1 MSVIPDAI
9 LAELRAR
16 YAEPGRAYHAWP
28 HIAGMLSR
36 AASLAPSDPVAFEL
50 AILFHDAVYD
60 PRARDNEAQS
70 AALMRRL
77 LAGHFD
83 AALLDRAET
92 LILATETHRLPV
104 TEDAALVADAALFL
118 DLDLAILASDAAAFA
133 EYDAA
138 IRREYAHVPEA
149 DYRAGRRAV
158 LQTFLT
164 RERIFFSD
172 ALGPEAEAVA
182 RDNLRRAIDALG

>member
-1 MSVIPDAI
+1 MPVLPEEI

-16 YAEPGRAYHAWP
+16 YAEPGRVYHAWP
-28 HIAGMLSR
+28 HIAAMLAR
-36 AASLAPSDPVAFEL
+36 AASLAPADPRAFEI

-60 PRARDNEAQS
+60 PRAPDNERQS

-77 LAGHFD
+77 LAGRCE
-83 AALLDRAET
+83 AAVLDRAEA

-104 TEDAALVADAALFL
+104 GDAGLRADAALFL
-118 DLDLAILASDAAAFA
+118 DLDLAVLAGDAAAFA
-133 EYDAA
+133 AYDAA

-149 DYRAGRRAV
+149 EYRAGRRAV
-158 LQTFLT
+158 LQRFLA
-164 RERIFFSD
+164 RERIFLSA

-182 RDNLRRAIDALG
+182 RRNLARAIAALG